1 MAWDLRDHITKER
14 EMSEAFF
21 LSVVLA
27 FSGGFQDAYTYI
39 VRDHVY
45 ANAQTGNVVMLSGH
59 FMRGEWGLGLR
70 YLFPLMAFAL
80 GVFAAATIH
89 HHYDYGPHERHWRQ
103 TILAVEAIIMFVVGF
118 ITKFNNAL
126 ANCLVSFA
134 CAMQV
139 EAFRTVHGY
148 GYASTMCI
156 GNLRGAMSSL
166 ADYFSSRDRAYL
178 KRAKYYLGVIFAFAL
193 GAGTGCQ
200 LSPVMDIAASWVCSA
215 LLAFSYWLMGWKG
228 RRSDRAHSAECEQ

>member
-1 MAWDLRDHITKER
+1 MAWDLRDHITKEV

-39 VRDHVY
+39 VRDRVY

-59 FMRGEWGLGLR
+59 FMRGEWGPGLR

-80 GVFAAATIH
+80 GVFVAASIR
-89 HHYDYGPHERHWRQ
+89 HHYDYGPHEHHWRQ
-103 TILAVEAIIMFVVGF
+103 TILAQEAIIMFVVGF

-139 EAFRTVHGY
+139 QAFRKVEGNAF
-148 GYASTMCI
+148 ASTMCI
-156 GNLRGAMSSL
+156 GNLRSCMSALAMFL
-166 ADYFSSRDRAYL
+166 HDRDTICL
-178 KRAKYYLGVIFAFAL
+178 MKVKYYLGVIVAFAV
-193 GAGTGCQ
+193 GAGIGGN
-200 LSPVMDIAASWVCSA
+200 LSPMLGERAIWICFG
-215 LLAFSYWLMGWKG
+215 LLAFCYWLMNWKG
-228 RRSDRAHSAECEQ
+228 RTEK